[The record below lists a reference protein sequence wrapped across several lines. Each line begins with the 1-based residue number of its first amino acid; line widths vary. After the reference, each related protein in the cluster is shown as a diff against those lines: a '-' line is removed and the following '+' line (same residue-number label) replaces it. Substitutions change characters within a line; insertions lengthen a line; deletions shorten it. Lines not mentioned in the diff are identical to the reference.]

1 MDESEKVKSNV
12 NTCVHCSKLINGK
25 PWITV
30 HYPEDDY
37 TVHACGY
44 ICGNRL
50 KYHIGI
56 GYWDNVVNKEDF
68 NTNLIPVETF
78 NPKVKTDITANF
90 QREENIREILN
101 EEKRIENIE
110 NSCGYSSSGSYNTED
125 DDY

>member
-1 MDESEKVKSNV
+1 MDGCEKVKLNV
-12 NTCVHCSKLINGK
+12 NTCVNCSKVINGK

-30 HYPEDDY
+30 YYPKDDY
-37 TVHACGY
+37 TVHACDY
-44 ICGNRL
+44 ICCNRL
-50 KYHIGI
+50 KYHIGV

-78 NPKVKTDITANF
+78 NPKIKRDITANF

-110 NSCGYSSSGSYNTED
+110 NSCGYSSSSSYNTED

>member
-12 NTCVHCSKLINGK
+12 NTCVHCSKVINGK

-44 ICGNRL
+44 MCGVRL

-78 NPKVKTDITANF
+78 NPKIKTDITANF

-110 NSCGYSSSGSYNTED
+110 NSCGYSSSSSYNTED

>member
-1 MDESEKVKSNV
+1 MENTEPTKVAG
-12 NTCVHCSKLINGK
+12 NTCIHCSKLIEGK

-30 HYPEDDY
+30 HYPEDKY

-44 ICGNRL
+44 MCGVRL

-78 NPKVKTDITANF
+78 NPKIKTDITANF

-101 EEKRIENIE
+101 EERRIENIE